1 MIKGPFGFLKGS
13 SSTHITI
20 LPTLVATGIVVL
32 VCYLISQD
40 HVIKGSSNI
49 MDRSPS
55 RLVMILSNFVLIGIV
70 VVDI

>member
-1 MIKGPFGFLKGS
+1 M
-13 SSTHITI
+13 
-20 LPTLVATGIVVL
+20 VL

-55 RLVMILSNFVLIGIV
+55 RLVMILPNFVLIGIV